1 MLKNLLTQKE
11 TNFFF
16 SKFSQNIYFFTKY
29 RNTRASILLLT
40 PAKEKGN
47 KGVSLRVLT

>member
-11 TNFFF
+11 TKELF
-16 SKFSQNIYFFTKY
+16 SKFSQNIYFFTEDQ
-29 RNTRASILLLT
+29 NTRASVLLLT